1 MKTYLSIDLWVEHI
15 NGEPGRTQLDSIHLN
30 PEYAKQRIE
39 FLVLD
44 GHKTVVIVG
53 EKQTAQD
60 LTRQDYQIIEELE
73 NYRNEILESRK
84 VG

>member
-44 GHKTVVIVG
+44 GHKTVVIVV
-53 EKQTAQD
+53 
-60 LTRQDYQIIEELE
+60 Y
-73 NYRNEILESRK
+73 S
-84 VG
+84 V